1 MNQIYQN
8 PMQKLF
14 EHYSQREDARDNQ
27 NPPKGWKFDFEV
39 IDLKNVSLI
48 LSDLF
53 SCSDA
58 L

>member
-14 EHYSQREDARDNQ
+14 EHYSQREDAQDNQ
-27 NPPKGWKFDFEV
+27 NPPNGRKLDFEV

-53 SCSDA
+53 SCSDV